1 MQVNDLIN
9 HLKNYA
15 AQSPE
20 NAGAEVRLQF
30 FDEVTYGIA
39 GANDAKGVFPGHH
52 LLLIVPDMM
61 DKLGVRSLKMQ

>member
-15 AQSPE
+15 ARSPE

-39 GANDAKGVFPGHH
+39 GANDARGVPGHH
-52 LLLIVPDMM
+52 LLLIVPDML
-61 DKLGVRSLKMQ
+61 DKLGVRSLKIQ

>member
-1 MQVNDLIN
+1 MLVVDLIK
-9 HLKNYA
+9 HLKDYA

-39 GANDAKGVFPGHH
+39 GANDARGVTPGHH
-52 LLLIVPDMM
+52 LLLIVPDLM
-61 DKLGVRSLKMQ
+61 DKLGVRALKIQ

>member
-1 MQVNDLIN
+1 MNVIDLIG

-30 FDEVTYGIA
+30 FDDVTYGIA
-39 GANDAKGVFPGHH
+39 GANDARGMPGQH
-52 LLLIVPDMM
+52 LLLIVPDIM
-61 DKLGVRSLKMQ
+61 DKLGVRSLKVQ